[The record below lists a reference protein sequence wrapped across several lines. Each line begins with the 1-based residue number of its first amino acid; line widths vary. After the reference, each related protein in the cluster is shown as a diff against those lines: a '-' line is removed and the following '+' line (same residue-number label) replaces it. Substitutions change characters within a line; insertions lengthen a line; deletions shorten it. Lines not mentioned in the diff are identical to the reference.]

1 MITTHALTIRVGA
14 LAFAFVLI
22 GAGVVY
28 LQRHIDEG
36 LAKVNKRLDAL
47 EPGHSASAE
56 TVLDMMRT
64 VVNVTGDAA
73 VAVGTLRAAR

>member
-1 MITTHALTIRVGA
+1 MITTHALTILVGA

-47 EPGHSASAE
+47 EPGHSPRPRPATPPWPSAP
-56 TVLDMMRT
+56 
-64 VVNVTGDAA
+64 
-73 VAVGTLRAAR
+73 

>member
-1 MITTHALTIRVGA
+1 M
-14 LAFAFVLI
+14 LI

-56 TVLDMMRT
+56 T
-64 VVNVTGDAA
+64 GDAA
-73 VAVGTLRAAR
+73 VAVGTLKAAR

>member
-1 MITTHALTIRVGA
+1 MITTHALTILVGA

-36 LAKVNKRLDAL
+36 LAKVNKRLDTL

-56 TVLDMMRT
+56 T
-64 VVNVTGDAA
+64 GDAA
-73 VAVGTLRAAR
+73 VAVGTLKAAR

>member
-1 MITTHALTIRVGA
+1 MITTHALTILVGA

-47 EPGHSASAE
+47 EPGCAAAAE
-56 TVLDMMRT
+56 
-64 VVNVTGDAA
+64 NGDAA
-73 VAVGTLRAAR
+73 VAVGAARAVR

>member
-1 MITTHALTIRVGA
+1 MITTHALTILVGA

-36 LAKVNKRLDAL
+36 LAKVNKRLDVL
-47 EPGHSASAE
+47 EPDHSATAGAS
-56 TVLDMMRT
+56 
-64 VVNVTGDAA
+64 GDAA
-73 VAVGTLRAAR
+73 AVGALKTAR

>member
-1 MITTHALTIRVGA
+1 MITTHALTILVGA

-47 EPGHSASAE
+47 EPGRRAAAE
-56 TVLDMMRT
+56 TS
-64 VVNVTGDAA
+64 DAA
-73 VAVGTLRAAR
+73 VAVGVAKAVR